1 MRIREAGALHRDGHN
16 EAAYYLARYSV
27 ECALKAC
34 IAKQVRRHDFPDR
47 KLAMNSY
54 THDLTKLIGLAGL
67 RSDLQSRI
75 SSVPDFAI
83 NWAIVKDWSV
93 QERYTVSVE
102 PEQAE
107 NLISAINDN
116 KNGVLTWLRTSW

>member
-1 MRIREAGALHRDGHN
+1 
-16 EAAYYLARYSV
+16 
-27 ECALKAC
+27 
-34 IAKQVRRHDFPDR
+34 
-47 KLAMNSY
+47 MNSY